1 MPKICDLIAEKAAAG
16 EDWVSYEYFPPRSE
30 QGVKNLEA
38 RFLRM
43 KQARMPLFCDMTWGA
58 GGSTSDLTMELTLKI
73 KSLGLEPNMHLTC
86 TNVAREDVVKALHTC
101 RQHGVR
107 NIVALRG
114 DPPVGQDKW
123 EATEGGFECALDLVK
138 FIREEHGD
146 YFCLSVAG
154 YPEGHP
160 DTIVHVGDDE
170 AALSPSERTRC
181 KITVEPDGAKKVY
194 VCPDASFKLELD
206 YLKRKVAAGA
216 DVIITQM
223 FFDASTYGAFL
234 RECRAAGITVP
245 VVPGIM
251 LVQAAGGFR
260 KMTTMC
266 KTRVPGEV
274 HAAVDARADDD
285 AELKSYGVDLGV
297 AMSHQLL
304 AYGAPGLHFYTLN
317 LEKSTL
323 AIADRVANAR
333 AKTKSA
339 KRDLLMRAIRAAG
352 LAAGVAFAVKRG
364 KRT

>member
-1 MPKICDLIAEKAAAG
+1 MPKISDLIAEKAAAG

-38 RFLRM
+38 RFARM
-43 KQARMPLFCDMTWGA
+43 KSARVPLFCDMTWGA
-58 GGSTSDLTMELTLKI
+58 GGSTSALTMELTLKI
-73 KSLGLEPNMHLTC
+73 KALGLEPNMHLTC
-86 TNVAREDVVKALHTC
+86 TNVAREDVVKALDTC
-101 RQHGVR
+101 KAHGVR

-123 EATEGGFECALDLVK
+123 EATEGGFECALDLVA
-138 FIREEHGD
+138 FIREEYGD

-170 AALSPSERTRC
+170 RALSASERTRC
-181 KITVEPDGAKKVY
+181 KVVVEADGTKKVY
-194 VCPDASFKLELD
+194 VCPDASFEKEMD
-206 YLKRKVAAGA
+206 YVKRKVDAGA

-234 RECRAAGITVP
+234 NECRGRGIDVP

-260 KMTTMC
+260 KMTAMC
-266 KTRVPGEV
+266 KTRVPAEIS
-274 HAAVDARADDD
+274 AAVDARADDD

-323 AIADRVANAR
+323 AIAERVAAAR
-333 AKTKSA
+333 AKKNRA
-339 KRDLLMRAIRAAG
+339 KVDLLKLAVAAAG
-352 LAAGVAFAVKRG
+352 LALVVGFALKR
-364 KRT
+364 RA

>member
-1 MPKICDLIAEKAAAG
+1 MPKINDLIAQKAAKG

-38 RFLRM
+38 RFERM
-43 KQARMPLFCDMTWGA
+43 KAARMPLFCDMTWGA
-58 GGSTSDLTMELTLKI
+58 GGSTSDLTMELTLKM
-73 KSLGLEPNMHLTC
+73 KQLGLEPNMHLTC
-86 TNVAREDVVKALHTC
+86 TNVAKADVVKALKTC
-101 RQHGVR
+101 RDNGVA

-138 FIREEHGD
+138 FIRETHGD

-160 DTIVHVGDDE
+160 DTIVHVGDSE
-170 AALSPSERTRC
+170 ASLSESERSRC
-181 KITVEPDGAKKVY
+181 KVVVEDDGTKKVF
-194 VCPDASFKLELD
+194 VCPDASFKLEMD
-206 YLKRKVAAGA
+206 YLKKKVDAGA
-216 DVIITQM
+216 DMIITQM

-234 RECRAAGITVP
+234 KECRKCGINVP

-266 KTRVPGEV
+266 KTRVPEAV
-274 HAAVDARADDD
+274 ARAVDTRASDD

-297 AMSHQLL
+297 EMSHQLL
-304 AYGAPGLHFYTLN
+304 KYGAPGLHFYTLN

-323 AIADRVANAR
+323 AIADRVAADR
-333 AKTKSA
+333 AKAA
-339 KRDLLMRAIRAAG
+339 KGEPDWLKLAVGVAAVAG
-352 LAAGVAFAVKRG
+352 LFAFALKKRA
-364 KRT
+364 

>member
-1 MPKICDLIAEKAAAG
+1 MPKINDLIAQKAAKG

-38 RFLRM
+38 RFERM
-43 KQARMPLFCDMTWGA
+43 KAARMPLFCDMTWGA
-58 GGSTSDLTMELTLKI
+58 GGSTSDLTMELTLKM
-73 KSLGLEPNMHLTC
+73 KQLGLEPNMHLTC
-86 TNVAREDVVKALHTC
+86 TNVAKADVVKALKTC
-101 RQHGVR
+101 RDNGVA

-138 FIREEHGD
+138 FIRQEHGD

-160 DTIVHVGDDE
+160 DTIVHVGDSED
-170 AALSPSERTRC
+170 ALSESERTRC
-181 KITVEPDGAKKVY
+181 KVVVEADGTKKVF
-194 VCPDASFKLELD
+194 VCPDASFQLEMD
-206 YLKRKVAAGA
+206 YLKKKVDAGA
-216 DVIITQM
+216 DMIITQM

-234 RECRAAGITVP
+234 QACRKAGIMVP

-266 KTRVPGEV
+266 KTRVPLEV
-274 HAAVDARADDD
+274 TKAVDTRENDD
-285 AELKSYGVDLGV
+285 ADLKAYGVDLGV
-297 AMSHQLL
+297 EMSHQLL
-304 AYGAPGLHFYTLN
+304 KYGAPGLHFYTLN

-323 AIADRVANAR
+323 AIADRVAKDR
-333 AKTKSA
+333 ASTKA
-339 KRDLLMRAIRAAG
+339 GPDYLKVALVAA
-352 LAAGVAFAVKRG
+352 AAAAAVAFALKR
-364 KRT
+364 RA